1 MTVRVW
7 SGGHSFKVLF
17 YPRGSQGVD
26 TVSTV
31 GGTGDPL
38 EGGSEDTNEYF
49 FLVIVAQRN
58 GPSKVRVID
67 AV

>member
-1 MTVRVW
+1 MDLTVRVW

-17 YPRGSQGVD
+17 YPRGSQGVN

-49 FLVIVAQRN
+49 FLVIVA
-58 GPSKVRVID
+58 
-67 AV
+67 